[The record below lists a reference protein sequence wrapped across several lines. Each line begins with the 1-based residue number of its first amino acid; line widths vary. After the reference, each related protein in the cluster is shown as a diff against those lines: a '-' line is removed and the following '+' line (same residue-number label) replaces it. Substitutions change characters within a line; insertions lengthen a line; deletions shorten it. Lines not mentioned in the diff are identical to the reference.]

1 MEINNEKLDEVVL
14 ALLYLTAF
22 NENDYYRAWKGHD
35 WDTLN
40 RLFEKGFFG
49 FIVPSI
55 KKYFRFRLTF
65 RINIYDQVNHLMP
78 SHSG

>member
-40 RLFEKGFFG
+40 RLYEKGYISNPKSKAKSVVFSDEGYNKSKELFTKFFA
-49 FIVPSI
+49 
-55 KKYFRFRLTF
+55 K
-65 RINIYDQVNHLMP
+65 
-78 SHSG
+78 